1 MIQVTCAII
10 ENKGKVLITQRS
22 ASMSQPLLWE
32 FPGGKIEPGETEET
46 CLVRE
51 IKEELQLD
59 IACGHRLIPSVC
71 KYPNL
76 TIALIPF
83 VCILKDGE
91 IKLLEHAA
99 YEWVGLDDLRSFA
112 WCPADVPVIEA
123 YVAYKS
129 SENFSTGE

>member
-1 MIQVTCAII
+1 MIRVTCALI

-22 ASMSQPLLWE
+22 ATMSQPLLWE
-32 FPGGKIEPGETEET
+32 FPGGKVEPGETEET

-59 IACGHRLIPSVC
+59 IACGHMLTLSVF

-76 TIALIPF
+76 TIELIPF
-83 VCILKDGE
+83 VCILKGGE
-91 IKLLEHAA
+91 IKLLEHAT
-99 YEWVGLDDLRSFA
+99 YKWVSLEELKSFK

-123 YVAYKS
+123 YVQYRS
-129 SENFSTGE
+129 SENSSLGK